1 MVMLSSENINYF
13 VNFTKNHVR
22 ELFNGNMEAC
32 NRYIEENLGR
42 IVSMMDRYSS
52 ENNQWWLEDGENMAY
67 HQLKEIDSM
76 LVEYSQFIDQLS
88 RLVNRPITSLDI
100 NKNYPYLV
108 NEANIAY
115 TNFMREKILS
125 RYLSKEQKS
134 EPEMQIF

>member
-1 MVMLSSENINYF
+1 MLSSENINYF
-13 VNFTKNHVR
+13 VHFTKSHVH

-42 IVSMMDRYSS
+42 IVSMMDKYSS
-52 ENNQWWLEDGENMAY
+52 ENNPWWLEENENMAY

-76 LVEYSQFIDQLS
+76 LVDYTRFIDQLS
-88 RLVNRPITSLDI
+88 RLVNRPVTSLDI

-108 NEANIAY
+108 AEANEAY

-125 RYLSKEQKS
+125 RYIPKQQERQS
-134 EPEMQIF
+134 EMQML